1 MIRQEALIRDPP
13 LELSA
18 VMDESVLRQRVGG
31 RAVMDN
37 QLQHLKRHAAE
48 QRWQTIRFA
57 LESWARTARLCVIML
72 VTSVP
77 VDTLAWL
84 IHRR

>member
-1 MIRQEALIRDPP
+1 
-13 LELSA
+13 
-18 VMDESVLRQRVGG
+18 
-31 RAVMDN
+31 MDN
-37 QLQHLKRHAAE
+37 QLQHLNRHAAE

>member
-1 MIRQEALIRDPP
+1 MLTFNPP

-18 VMDESVLRQRVGG
+18 VLDESVLQRRVGG
-31 RAVMDN
+31 RAVMDT
-37 QLQHLKRHAAE
+37 QLQQLKRHAVE

-57 LESWARTARLCVIML
+57 LESWARTARLCVIVL
-72 VTSVP
+72 VISVP